1 MSSFP
6 NSRSP
11 FFWANSHRF
20 TRDGM
25 ENINTWERGDD
36 IHRCHHRTIA
46 GREQEGRKRPRW
58 KGQESTGE
66 EEGGARTWG
75 RQCSWH
81 PVPLHEALLDAASP
95 HLDEASR

>member
-1 MSSFP
+1 
-6 NSRSP
+6 
-11 FFWANSHRF
+11 
-20 TRDGM
+20 M

-75 RQCSWH
+75 R
-81 PVPLHEALLDAASP
+81 
-95 HLDEASR
+95 

>member
-75 RQCSWH
+75 R
-81 PVPLHEALLDAASP
+81 
-95 HLDEASR
+95 